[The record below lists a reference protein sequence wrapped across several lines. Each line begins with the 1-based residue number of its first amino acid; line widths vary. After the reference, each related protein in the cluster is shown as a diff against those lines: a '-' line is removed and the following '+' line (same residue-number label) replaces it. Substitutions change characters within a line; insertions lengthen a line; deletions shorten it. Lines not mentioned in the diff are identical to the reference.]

1 MSGSAALFNSSTH
14 AVALH
19 ACGDLHVK
27 MLHYA
32 TSSHAAAISFSP
44 CCYHLI
50 RDNEYHAMS
59 KVAAQSDLQLTRREL
74 RLPLQETVTGGER
87 VRRQRQQEMVYR
99 LGFDALVS
107 QVGHQAGY
115 IPIPSIQKSK
125 LNQGFAEF
133 CQWAAQEKNI
143 AMDFT
148 HVDLAHF
155 ESLGY
160 QRFWQMER
168 ISLVQDG
175 FRRLLELWLVLDK
188 ALYLQEQGYQV
199 RVSEFCDRKATP
211 RNLVVNA
218 WR

>member
-1 MSGSAALFNSSTH
+1 
-14 AVALH
+14 
-19 ACGDLHVK
+19 
-27 MLHYA
+27 
-32 TSSHAAAISFSP
+32 
-44 CCYHLI
+44 
-50 RDNEYHAMS
+50 
-59 KVAAQSDLQLTRREL
+59 
-74 RLPLQETVTGGER
+74 
-87 VRRQRQQEMVYR
+87 
-99 LGFDALVS
+99 FDALVS

-125 LNQGFAEF
+125 LNHGFAEF